1 MIFNNV
7 GQFCRYFRS
16 EVLNLTLQEMSDKV
30 NVKNSTLSS
39 FENGRSTNFSHIHKY
54 YNCGDDDQKA
64 FFRENLPLKGEGK
77 I

>member
-39 FENGRSTNFSHIHKY
+39 FENGRSTNLSHINKY
-54 YNCGDDDQKA
+54 YKCGNVKQRE
-64 FFRENLPLKGEGK
+64 FFRENLPL
-77 I
+77 

>member
-39 FENGRSTNFSHIHKY
+39 FENGRSTNFSHIINY
-54 YNCGDDDQKA
+54 YSCGDGKQRE
-64 FFRENLPLKGEGK
+64 FFRENLPL
-77 I
+77 